1 METQLLKSAEAKFK
15 ATLEHFESELTG
27 VRTGRASAGLV
38 DTIRVEVY
46 GQSMPLKTIATI
58 STPDAKTI
66 QIQPWDQSNLSFI
79 EKAISENPNLGLN
92 PSNDGRVIRIAVPA
106 LSEETRIQLIKLVK
120 EKAELANVSLRNGR
134 HEALNTAK
142 TKEKAKELTQDQVTK
157 LQKAIDSLIDTYNKS
172 VQAIVVKK
180 EQELMSV

>member
-1 METQLLKSAEAKFK
+1 LLSLQIEQGQQ
-15 ATLEHFESELTG
+15 FEL
-27 VRTGRASAGLV
+27 
-38 DTIRVEVY
+38 
-46 GQSMPLKTIATI
+46 
-58 STPDAKTI
+58 
-66 QIQPWDQSNLSFI
+66 
-79 EKAISENPNLGLN
+79 LN

>member
-1 METQLLKSAEAKFK
+1 M
-15 ATLEHFESELTG
+15 
-27 VRTGRASAGLV
+27 
-38 DTIRVEVY
+38 
-46 GQSMPLKTIATI
+46 
-58 STPDAKTI
+58 
-66 QIQPWDQSNLSFI
+66 
-79 EKAISENPNLGLN
+79 
-92 PSNDGRVIRIAVPA
+92 
-106 LSEETRIQLIKLVK
+106 
-120 EKAELANVSLRNGR
+120 ANVSLRNGR